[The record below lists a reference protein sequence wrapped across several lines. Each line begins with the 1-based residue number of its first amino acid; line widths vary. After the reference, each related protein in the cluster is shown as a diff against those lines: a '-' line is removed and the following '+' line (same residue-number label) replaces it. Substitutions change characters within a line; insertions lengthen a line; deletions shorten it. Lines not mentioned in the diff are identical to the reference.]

1 MTQESISTKK
11 RPGFFV
17 RFIIALT
24 KTTLTLIL
32 LAGLSVAGWFGFK
45 ELRRSFDV
53 VSGRVDDHA
62 EQLYRLQI
70 QADGQ
75 ADELAAMQPILTSQD
90 EDLEALQTALDALIV
105 QQDGDVAVVT
115 EQINSLFASTQG
127 ISGTVAMLG
136 DGQTAL
142 QQDVIAHSSELDT
155 LGGELDGMSGE
166 LTAVKTNEAA
176 LSESVAAFEA
186 ELAAADPANLRQAVL
201 IFRVWEMVTRAQMRL
216 AEQNLGLAAADV
228 DAALLMLPDLLAGS
242 SEETAVSLQTLEL
255 RLQMAADNLP
265 GNAETAVNDL
275 NIVWQEL
282 DTILASLLGL
292 EPNTASQIPDATL
305 PPTPS
310 ATPDVTPEAT
320 PSPTPTS

>member
-1 MTQESISTKK
+1 MTQESIATKK
-11 RPGFFV
+11 RPGFLK
-17 RFIIALT
+17 RFFIALT
-24 KTTLTLIL
+24 KTTFMFIL
-32 LAGLSVAGWFGFK
+32 LAGLSVAGWFGFM

-70 QADGQ
+70 QVDGQ
-75 ADELAAMQPILTSQD
+75 ADELAAMQPILTNQD

-105 QQDGDVAVVT
+105 QQDGDVAAAT
-115 EQINSLFASTQG
+115 EQINSLFSSTEG
-127 ISGTVAMLG
+127 ISVTVSVLA

-155 LGGELDGMSGE
+155 LGGELDGMRGE
-166 LTAVKTNEAA
+166 LTAVKTNETI

-186 ELAAADPANLRQAVL
+186 ELTAAGPANLRQAVL
-201 IFRVWEMVTRAQMRL
+201 VFRLWEMVTRAQMRL

-228 DAALLMLPDLLAGS
+228 DTALLILPDLMAGS
-242 SEETAVSLQTLEL
+242 SEETAVSLQTIES
-255 RLQMAADNLP
+255 RLQMAAGNLP
-265 GNAETAVNDL
+265 NNAETAVNDL

-292 EPNTASQIPDATL
+292 EQNSANDIIEVTPDAML
-305 PPTPS
+305 TP
-310 ATPDVTPEAT
+310 TPEAT
-320 PSPTPTS
+320 PSPTPAS